1 MALKNDKKQV
11 YARKAEIIQAIAHPI
26 RLEIIEFLS
35 LSPQCVCNI
44 VEQVQ
49 AGRSNIS
56 RHLSLMLKAGV
67 LDCRKDGLNVIYSI
81 KTPCILKFISCI
93 EQVVKEK
100 IQSDAAV
107 LQALE

>member
-1 MALKNDKKQV
+1 MALKNDKKQL
-11 YARKAEIIQAIAHPI
+11 YQRKAEIIQAIANPI
-26 RLEIIEFLS
+26 RLEIVEFLS
-35 LSPQCVCNI
+35 QGPQCVCNI

-67 LDCRKDGLNVIYSI
+67 LDCRKEGLNVIYSI

-93 EQVVKEK
+93 EQAVKEK
-100 IQSDAAV
+100 IQSDAAI
-107 LQALE
+107 LQALK